1 MLFIGMPVLEI
12 WLLFQVSDMI
22 GTLET
27 VVLVIGTGVVGA
39 GMARTQGAQ
48 ILRLIQADLAQGQMP
63 APRVL
68 DGLMILTAGLL
79 LITPGIITD
88 TIGFLLL
95 VPLVRNEIRVW
106 MRRKL
111 ERKLRDGSVQIR
123 FGPW

>member
-1 MLFIGMPVLEI
+1 
-12 WLLFQVSDMI
+12 
-22 GTLET
+22 
-27 VVLVIGTGVVGA
+27 
-39 GMARTQGAQ
+39 
-48 ILRLIQADLAQGQMP
+48 MP